1 MPREKRAWQ
10 PASVISERV
19 VLVKHASSYIEVK
32 TVFFFSK
39 DAFKV
44 TKWSA
49 RPFCVT
55 RDQACFIPGA
65 LTQAVTGPAR
75 KA

>member
-19 VLVKHASSYIEVK
+19 VFLKHASSYIEVK

-49 RPFCVT
+49 RPFW
-55 RDQACFIPGA
+55 AYPGSNV
-65 LTQAVTGPAR
+65 LHPGSP
-75 KA
+75 

>member
-32 TVFFFSK
+32 TLFSFVK
-39 DAFKV
+39 TLSKSQSGLHVLFV
-44 TKWSA
+44 L
-49 RPFCVT
+49 
-55 RDQACFIPGA
+55 PGIKRA
-65 LTQAVTGPAR
+65 SSREPLHR
-75 KA
+75 R